1 MKKTYLL
8 LAALFML
15 LPSVLRA
22 QTDMT
27 DKIQN
32 ADLSSNEG
40 WTITQTEGQAW
51 ATQKG
56 TAPYQVSEAYAGW
69 GALTLTEYGICQ
81 KIVLPKGA
89 YELSGYAFYRYGEAY
104 STDPTISN
112 AVLYAGEDE
121 VAVATLG
128 SIEGLGTY
136 ANSVDD
142 ASSQFSQG
150 NYLNK
155 LAFNVMEDDTEV
167 EIGFKGTHD
176 LMRSWFICGP
186 LTLVQTST
194 EPQVANLEE
203 LQAAYNEALAAAQ
216 AVDGKMSAE
225 AKAAL
230 DAAIAAEVDTESAD
244 ALKEATKALTAATNA
259 AKASIS
265 RYEGVVAYLAKMGA
279 VLELTNVY
287 TPESYATYVTD
298 VKAAYDGEMTEAEAA
313 AYTANSA
320 YNSGWHATN
329 FIDDVL
335 LSNWTI
341 GGEPAENYSK
351 GLYINT
357 WSVEGNSDGSNVT
370 TPFFEYWT
378 GDANSLGN
386 TTLAAK
392 VEGLTPGN
400 YFVKVLARVRLKN
413 NVTETPTGITMSVN
427 GGEAVDLCAGTQ
439 STAQG
444 FAQMYYGTFTA
455 EGVVGEDGILN
466 IEIKVE
472 DTNCSW
478 IAYKNVKYMTADEKL
493 EADLAEA
500 YDRAMAAI
508 KEGNY
513 YQIYTLVG
521 ETPYYLTNTGTLTA
535 NAEEAYSFKMTTATQ
550 NGTKY
555 AKGWNTSV
563 PFTNPTLSS
572 GSTGDIVNDGS
583 IHRNNNNRNDFER
596 QVFFE
601 QDGKYAVRSTN
612 GGGTNW
618 GANTYWAQVGTDE
631 LPEAGYHLA
640 PQYIW
645 VLNDVTGEALLAEA
659 KAIVE
664 AKAGV
669 GDGLFQISE
678 ESYATFAQAVEDAG
692 HVIEDLTATAE
703 AKDAAIADLRAAMD
717 AYQTSGKNMPEP
729 DQAYTFQQKASELY
743 LGLTDGVKL
752 ASQENASELF
762 FEAGENGG
770 YFIHDAEGQ
779 YVGFEGT
786 NNWTMSTSAD
796 KKYEWIVTNVGDNY
810 YTLSKPSNAN
820 HHVGT
825 NDNDVAEG
833 APCYADKNN
842 SDNSYYLWNIAEVE
856 EEIEYELVDLT
867 QADYHSWT
875 APDATGEITGAGY
888 CLYEVGNSA
897 GNIYGNS
904 NVLANEYAD
913 LTDCGGLVVVA
924 TAGQPRFLFNRPTND
939 SQDYINIPNNAEQT
953 AKYMTTEDLGD
964 GSVAYTINVPAI
976 VADYGFCHLHA
987 IKGANWNDATVTS
1000 IEVLREKAEIPEPET
1015 IEIAFERIEGKNY
1028 TADEVAYDEAAIL
1041 AALGAT
1047 SWDEIT
1053 TMYPMVMTTGEAGED
1068 HDGWRNVDGDPAEW
1082 SGEGTDLGLC
1092 LKYPHDGSFALCT
1105 HPGND
1110 PVAGTEMSAAWI
1122 LGTEAGRTVIV
1133 KVNVTF
1139 VEAPEVTYE
1148 ISDLKV
1154 KTSIEYASTEAS
1166 YTEKIATIS
1175 DEDVAAILA
1184 DLGLES
1190 LEAAEVAG
1198 YNPSTGKFVAEYA
1211 PFDGWRD
1218 ANGDFH
1224 GWSGDTTIP
1233 ACVKYTDGQEYYC
1246 YNIKDSDRGTIAT
1259 YWAITNGTKA
1269 VLVEVDFIY
1278 TAEAIATIGSED
1290 KSDGY
1295 KGDIGATL
1303 AVDNGQTAH
1312 YDFDNFTKGENNWQ
1326 NWVLLVNE
1334 EGTEKVALR
1343 ADNWENVA
1351 FNNEGCTSD
1360 YNWDTFKADMEGA
1373 RVQMDVTYLDGVVTM
1388 TSTITT
1394 TAGTVY
1400 NYSYTK
1406 SGFTAQTLEMSLSEE
1421 AAHLVVYKAEV
1432 SGESVVVGINGIA
1445 AGINDGKAHKIL
1457 RDGKIVIV
1465 KGEKEFNVNGAA
1477 VK

>member
-8 LAALFML
+8 LVALFML

-320 YNSGWHATN
+320 YNSGWHAAN

-341 GGEPAENYSK
+341 GGEPAVDYSK

-378 GDANSLGN
+378 EDAKSLGN

-413 NVTETPTGITMSVN
+413 DVTEAPTGITLSAN
-427 GGEAVDLCAGTQ
+427 GGEAVDLCAGVQAT
-439 STAQG
+439 TG
-444 FAQMYYGTFTA
+444 NFDRFNQMYYGTFTA

-601 QDGKYAVRSTN
+601 QDGKYAVRATN

-645 VLNDVTGEALLAEA
+645 MLNDVTGVALLAEA
-659 KAIVE
+659 KAMVE
-664 AKAGV
+664 AKDNV
-669 GDGLFQISE
+669 GSGLFMKPE
-678 ESYATFAQAVEDAG
+678 ADFATFEDAVDDAA
-692 HVIEDLTATAE
+692 HVIEDINATSDE
-703 AKDAAIADLRAAMD
+703 KDAAAFL
-717 AYQTSGKNMPEP
+717 
-729 DQAYTFQQKASELY
+729 
-743 LGLTDGVKL
+743 
-752 ASQENASELF
+752 
-762 FEAGENGG
+762 
-770 YFIHDAEGQ
+770 
-779 YVGFEGT
+779 
-786 NNWTMSTSAD
+786 
-796 KKYEWIVTNVGDNY
+796 
-810 YTLSKPSNAN
+810 
-820 HHVGT
+820 
-825 NDNDVAEG
+825 
-833 APCYADKNN
+833 
-842 SDNSYYLWNIAEVE
+842 AEVNGLHDGYVVSVDYQNHGYTWGNPMYFDPE
-856 EEIEYELVDLT
+856 KTKLVLR
-867 QADYHSWT
+867 
-875 APDATGEITGAGY
+875 
-888 CLYEVGNSA
+888 V
-897 GNIYGNS
+897 
-904 NVLANEYAD
+904 
-913 LTDCGGLVVVA
+913 
-924 TAGQPRFLFNRPTND
+924 
-939 SQDYINIPNNAEQT
+939 
-953 AKYMTTEDLGD
+953 M
-964 GSVAYTINVPAI
+964 
-976 VADYGFCHLHA
+976 
-987 IKGANWNDATVTS
+987 VTS
-1000 IEVLREKAEIPEPET
+1000 IHDTLIEMVFEGVKDLQIKNVHCELPDSSISFTKDGYVTWCGDCSTEP
-1015 IEIAFERIEGKNY
+1015 
-1028 TADEVAYDEAAIL
+1028 D
-1041 AALGAT
+1041 
-1047 SWDEIT
+1047 
-1053 TMYPMVMTTGEAGED
+1053 
-1068 HDGWRNVDGDPAEW
+1068 
-1082 SGEGTDLGLC
+1082 
-1092 LKYPHDGSFALCT
+1092 ALC
-1105 HPGND
+1105 GSNYVVSKLMKWRID
-1110 PVAGTEMSAAWI
+1110 P
-1122 LGTEAGRTVIV
+1122 
-1133 KVNVTF
+1133 
-1139 VEAPEVTYE
+1139 P
-1148 ISDLKV
+1148 
-1154 KTSIEYASTEAS
+1154 
-1166 YTEKIATIS
+1166 
-1175 DEDVAAILA
+1175 
-1184 DLGLES
+1184 
-1190 LEAAEVAG
+1190 
-1198 YNPSTGKFVAEYA
+1198 
-1211 PFDGWRD
+1211 
-1218 ANGDFH
+1218 
-1224 GWSGDTTIP
+1224 
-1233 ACVKYTDGQEYYC
+1233 
-1246 YNIKDSDRGTIAT
+1246 
-1259 YWAITNGTKA
+1259 
-1269 VLVEVDFIY
+1269 
-1278 TAEAIATIGSED
+1278 
-1290 KSDGY
+1290 
-1295 KGDIGATL
+1295 
-1303 AVDNGQTAH
+1303 
-1312 YDFDNFTKGENNWQ
+1312 
-1326 NWVLLVNE
+1326 
-1334 EGTEKVALR
+1334 
-1343 ADNWENVA
+1343 
-1351 FNNEGCTSD
+1351 
-1360 YNWDTFKADMEGA
+1360 
-1373 RVQMDVTYLDGVVTM
+1373 
-1388 TSTITT
+1388 
-1394 TAGTVY
+1394 
-1400 NYSYTK
+1400 
-1406 SGFTAQTLEMSLSEE
+1406 
-1421 AAHLVVYKAEV
+1421 
-1432 SGESVVVGINGIA
+1432 
-1445 AGINDGKAHKIL
+1445 
-1457 RDGKIVIV
+1457 
-1465 KGEKEFNVNGAA
+1465 
-1477 VK
+1477 